1 MKKSLKI
8 LSMALSATLIVGM
21 TAGLAFTAS
30 ATGGGNETALQE
42 AVAPIAETKAAPQ
55 VYLVPG
61 EGNSLEG
68 TPLTA
73 EETKKLNMEGAVYK
87 AGATGSQLPTPTTT
101 KKDKSNTPF
110 TFNGWWTIVDATVT
124 YFTAVPEV
132 EEDTYLYADFRAA
145 LSQHREPVAPSAG
158 SGQVTYS
165 NYMKIT
171 RAETDTIEYVPLYV
185 SGSDVPNAVQAGL
198 GKPVQWYNE
207 WFTLAPGDLISFYV
221 SGVYGGQP
229 VAAPRVA
236 GGMNQCQMTLES
248 SGQYGKTAMYL
259 QPVNGDY
266 GSTTFFDAY
275 AKNEAP
281 VMSYTGEYAKREHAF
296 RCYIK
301 FYNEGGTMT
310 LYMENMDA
318 KLGIGEMI

>member
-1 MKKSLKI
+1 MKRSMKI
-8 LSMALSATLIVGM
+8 FALALSLTLAAGM
-21 TAGLAFTAS
+21 TTGIALTAS
-30 ATGGGNETALQE
+30 AADGEKRD
-42 AVAPIAETKAAPQ
+42 VPAPIAETKAEAQ

-68 TPLTA
+68 TKLTA
-73 EETKKLNMEGAVYK
+73 GELSALHLEGDVYK
-87 AGATGSQLPTPTTT
+87 AGAVGSQLPTPTTT
-101 KKDKSNTPF
+101 KKDKSNNPF

-124 YFTAVPEV
+124 YYTTVPAV

-145 LSQHREPVAPSAG
+145 LSQHRDPVAPSASG
-158 SGQVTYS
+158 GQVSYA
-165 NYMKIT
+165 NYMKVT
-171 RAETDTIEYVPLYV
+171 RAETDTIEYIPLYV
-185 SGSDVPNAVQAGL
+185 SGSDVPNAVQAGY

-221 SGVYGGQP
+221 SGVYGSQP

-236 GGMNQCQMTLES
+236 GGMNQCQLTMES
-248 SGQYGKTAMYL
+248 SGQYGMTAMYL

-266 GSTTFFDAY
+266 GTTTFFDAY
-275 AKNEAP
+275 SKNEAP
-281 VMSYTGEYAKREHAF
+281 VMSYTGSYAKREHTF

-318 KLGIGEMI
+318 KLGLGEMI

>member
-8 LSMALSATLIVGM
+8 LSLALSLSLAVG
-21 TAGLAFTAS
+21 TTTGLAFTAS
-30 ATGGGNETALQE
+30 AISGGDE
-42 AVAPIAETKAAPQ
+42 AVPAPVAETKAEAQ

-73 EETKKLNMEGAVYK
+73 DETAALHMEGSVYK
-87 AGATGSQLPTPTTT
+87 AGAAGTQLPTPTTT
-101 KKDKSNTPF
+101 KKDKNNTPF
-110 TFNGWWTIVDATVT
+110 TFNGWWTVVDATVT
-124 YFTAVPEV
+124 YFTTVPEV
-132 EEDTYLYADFRAA
+132 EETTYLYADFRAA
-145 LSQHREPVAPSAG
+145 LSQHQEPVAPSAG
-158 SGQVTYS
+158 GGQVSYA
-165 NYMKIT
+165 NYMKVT
-171 RAETDTIEYVPLYV
+171 RAETDTVEYIPLYV
-185 SGSDVPNAVQAGL
+185 SGSDVPNAVQAGY

-221 SGVYGGQP
+221 SGVYGSQP
-229 VAAPRVA
+229 VAAPRRA
-236 GGMNQCQMTLES
+236 GGMNQCALTMES
-248 SGQYGKTAMYL
+248 SGQYGMTAMYL

-266 GSTTFFDAY
+266 GTTTFFDAY
-275 AKNEAP
+275 SKNEAP
-281 VMSYTGEYAKREHAF
+281 VMSYTGSYAKREHTF

-318 KLGIGEMI
+318 KLGLGEMI